1 MQHNTT
7 FITSLVICYRVLVKF
22 SVSIMSKATG
32 GILNLEATG
41 ESLESH
47 WREHFVLCSL
57 FLFCE
62 ESFNPLT
69 IR

>member
-1 MQHNTT
+1 MQHN
-7 FITSLVICYRVLVKF
+7 IIKHNVHHISGYRVLVKF

-47 WREHFVLCSL
+47 RREHFVLCS
-57 FLFCE
+57 FL
-62 ESFNPLT
+62 
-69 IR
+69 